1 MTAKPEAAFERLT
14 PELRSKQILA
24 AALKLARRNNGY
36 RNLTRDKV
44 AKEAK
49 AAQGLVNLYFGSMAG
64 LRDAVM
70 RRAIEEN
77 DAKLVAQGIADRNR
91 IALDAPTELRQRA
104 VTALAS

>member
-1 MTAKPEAAFERLT
+1 MTAKPDAAFERLT

-24 AALKLARRNNGY
+24 AALKLSRRYGY
-36 RNLTRDKV
+36 RKLTRDKV

-49 AAQGLVNLYFGSMAG
+49 AAQGLVNLYFGNMDG

-70 RRAIEEN
+70 RRAVEEN
-77 DAKLVAQGIADRNR
+77 DAKLVAQGIAERNR
-91 IALDAPTELRQRA
+91 VALDAPADLRKRA